1 MRKME
6 GQRLKEERESTDL
19 RIERNARTMK
29 EAEKHVR
36 VVNDYAETD
45 SNFFMASY

>member
-1 MRKME
+1 M
-6 GQRLKEERESTDL
+6 KEERESTDL
-19 RIERNARTMK
+19 RIERNARTRTIK